1 MAERKCEEKINLL
14 KTVILLCVERLEM
27 KEEKEKHWSG

>member
-14 KTVILLCVERLEM
+14 KTVILLHVKRLEM
-27 KEEKEKHWSG
+27 KEVKEKHWSG